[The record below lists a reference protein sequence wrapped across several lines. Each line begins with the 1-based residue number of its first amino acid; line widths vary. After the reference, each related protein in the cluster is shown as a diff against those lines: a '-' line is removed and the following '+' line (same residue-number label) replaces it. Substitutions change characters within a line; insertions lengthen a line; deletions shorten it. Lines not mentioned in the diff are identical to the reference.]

1 MDLLLLVAK
10 FGVITAAFLVV
21 ASSASKELSL
31 LFARIRKQSKF
42 VQLCVFVFILTAVV
56 YGGSK
61 PSTNSVTTST
71 EPLNSFNSNV
81 SLTHSATTSTH
92 TLPQWYIEHGYPST
106 DTDGDGIPDAWE
118 RWTHTKPLSKDALV
132 DYDGDGVDNITEF
145 MYMCDPIRKDT
156 DGDGLDD
163 MIEIDGMLAGIESLN
178 PVVRA
183 TFDISEPDLDGDGIT
198 DLWDEVAYYN
208 SYNLFSDDDG
218 NGFDDV
224 YANNMPAASQ
234 YNFDIAVTITTTRTA
249 LLSSEFGDMLIAPC
263 TNKVVKLRLSSEND
277 GNIILSP
284 IPDNESMSCLW
295 KSQINVEIIHPN
307 VLVDDNGCIRIAEG
321 HFVEFDNLYDSF
333 VGLVENSNK
342 YSRNTNV
349 LGKSIVIKY
358 KSKKFKLDVDITG
371 SCLLHGPNPSI
382 YINSSTNVLPL
393 MVSING
399 ESVAVNNP
407 SENLTEY
414 FNTEVFNTN
423 LLSISIYKEK
433 PNGSIKFKE
442 ITEIERSIICRGPQ
456 TNIVGAG
463 WSSTHNPTDA
473 SDHLP
478 SYEEIETCFGPNC
491 PTVVDINAKIGF
503 SHSKVNTRNLPIIE
517 TKDFKNDFTDH
528 CIGLVWS
535 DREYS
540 TNLFSF
546 VEYFPNEE
554 IRSQLFI
561 KINDSISETGFI
573 DIKAMPGTLKPRVFY
588 IELWHKDF
596 TYPLDRLWLVLNSS
610 KSYKGFNDWYSLQ
623 KNFSWQNSLP
633 PVYEQI
639 SFIPDQSGENW
650 IDESFAYDSWD
661 TPEPSHTYL
670 HHNAVF
676 TMRSTND
683 GESGHQAS
691 YDINGNVITNTIAAG
706 TADRYKPMT
715 IRLGWVVH
723 LFVEYHYRYD
733 VVPFLRAISLD
744 GNPGVYNCRYAPT
757 NITRPCI
764 YQGPNLN
771 KYLEKRPILPTG
783 TQELR

>member
-1 MDLLLLVAK
+1 MELLLLVAK
-10 FGVITAAFLVV
+10 YGVITAAFLVV

-42 VQLCVFVFILTAVV
+42 VQICVFAFIMTAVV

-61 PSTNSVTTST
+61 PSTNSVTTSN

-81 SLTHSATTSTH
+81 SSTHSATTSTH
-92 TLPQWYIEHGYPST
+92 TLPQWYIEHGYLST
-106 DTDGDGIPDAWE
+106 DTDGDGIPDVWE
-118 RWTHTKPLSKDALV
+118 RWTHTKPASNDALV

-145 MYMCDPIRKDT
+145 MYMCDPIRSDT

-163 MIEIDGMLAGIESLN
+163 RMEIDGLTAGIDGLN

-183 TFDISEPDLDGDGIT
+183 TFDIPEPDLDRDGIT
-198 DLWDEVAYYN
+198 DLWDDSGYY
-208 SYNLFSDDDG
+208 LFRDTNND
-218 NGFDDV
+218 GFDDV
-224 YANNMPAASQ
+224 YANNMPAGSQ
-234 YNFDIAVTITTTRTA
+234 YNFDVAVIITTTRTA
-249 LLSSEFGDMLIAPC
+249 LLSSKFGDILIAPC
-263 TNKVVKLRLSSEND
+263 TNNVIKLRLSSEND
-277 GNIILSP
+277 GNIILSS

-463 WSSTHNPTDA
+463 WSSSHNPTDA

-517 TKDFKNDFTDH
+517 TNDFKDDFTDH

-535 DREYS
+535 DSEYS

-546 VEYFPNEE
+546 VEHFTNEE
-554 IRSQLFI
+554 IWSQLFI
-561 KINDSISETGFI
+561 KINDSISETGTI
-573 DIKAMPGTLKPRVFY
+573 DITIMPGTLKPRVFH
-588 IELWHKDF
+588 IELCHKDF
-596 TYPLDRLWLVLNSS
+596 TYPLDRLWLVLNSVE
-610 KSYKGFNDWYSLQ
+610 SYSDFNDWYYLQ
-623 KNFSWQNSLP
+623 TDNSWQNSLP
-633 PVYEQI
+633 PVYDQI
-639 SFIPDQSGENW
+639 SFISDQWGENW
-650 IDESFAYDSWD
+650 IDESFAYDSWN

-715 IRLGWVVH
+715 IRLGWVAH

-744 GNPGVYNCRYAPT
+744 GNPGVYNYRYAPT
-757 NITRPCI
+757 DITRPCI

-783 TQELR
+783 TQKLK